1 MTAKGPARWGL
12 LAVLIL
18 DAVLL
23 ALLELFLLPL
33 RLDGV
38 LLPKLGDVPFPISV
52 LIAVVTTPLLV
63 ALAIP
68 LIGKRLAGVPLIAWL
83 LTLFVVGLQGP
94 GGDLVLVADWRAFA
108 LLAGGALPAAIV
120 LGRGGVRVQRA
131 RQEAVSAKVR

>member
-1 MTAKGPARWGL
+1 M
-12 LAVLIL
+12 LAVLTL

-38 LLPKLGDVPFPISV
+38 LLPKLGDIPFPVSV
-52 LIAVVTTPLLV
+52 LVAMVTTPLLV

-68 LIGKRLAGVPLIAWL
+68 AVGKRLAGVPLIAWL

-120 LGRGGVRVQRA
+120 LGRGGIRVGKTRPKAVDAEVR
-131 RQEAVSAKVR
+131 